1 MGGSAPTPVVQSN
14 EGQMDL
20 LKAQMRQNDLLYA
33 QQERTRTEQGEADLA
48 AEENLRMINIRDAEA
63 QQEADERE
71 ARQEKGKKDLLYRS
85 GLGVEDDD
93 EEDNFLKLGGNV

>member
-33 QQERTRTEQGEADLA
+33 QQERTMKEQGEADMA

-71 ARQEKGKKDLLYRS
+71 ARQDKGKKDLLYRS
-85 GLGVEDDD
+85 GLGVEDDE